1 MIKYT
6 RNHRPMVQVKYTRNY
21 RSMVQVYNKMHEE
34 VHELANQVLELDK
47 LKHQLCGS
55 VLYDVQILAYA
66 WHVRSVGLDWLV
78 RLLNDKKFL
87 ESVFMWLYGYMED
100 EDAYYARLEYK
111 DKEHDYVHQFD
122 YYKYLVTNR
131 ILPL

>member
-1 MIKYT
+1 MTKKQ
-6 RNHRPMVQVKYTRNY
+6 NQQFVDML
-21 RSMVQVYNKMHEE
+21 QVYNDMHNE

-47 LKHQLCGS
+47 LKHHLGGA
-55 VLYDVQILAYA
+55 VLYDVQALTYT
-66 WHVRSVGLDWLV
+66 WHCRSVGLDWLV

-87 ESVFMWLYGYMED
+87 EDTFMWLYGYMED

-111 DKEHDYVHQFD
+111 DKEQDYVHHFD
-122 YYKYLVTNR
+122 YYKHLVTNH